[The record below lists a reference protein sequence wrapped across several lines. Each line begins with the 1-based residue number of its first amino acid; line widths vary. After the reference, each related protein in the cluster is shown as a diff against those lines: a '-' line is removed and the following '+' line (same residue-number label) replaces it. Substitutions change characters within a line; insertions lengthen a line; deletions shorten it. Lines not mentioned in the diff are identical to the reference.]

1 MSTEATRKYY
11 DSFGEREWHRLENP
25 DDGTVEFA
33 VNCHYLE
40 KHLTPKSRV
49 LDIGGGP
56 GRYTIWLAQRNHRV
70 VLADLSPKLLEIGRR
85 KITEASVS
93 ERVEEIVEGNV
104 CDLSHWDDNYFD
116 AVLCLGP
123 YYHLPNS
130 EDRQKATSEIAR
142 VLGSGGLLY
151 A

>member
-1 MSTEATRKYY
+1 MTA
-11 DSFGEREWHRLENP
+11 LENENGIDLKIP
-25 DDGTVEFA
+25 MMEQSNLRLTV
-33 VNCHYLE
+33 
-40 KHLTPKSRV
+40 
-49 LDIGGGP
+49 
-56 GRYTIWLAQRNHRV
+56 TIWKNTLRQNHGFLILVAQRNHRV